1 MKRVNYDEVSAVYD
15 RRYQAGGP
23 AGIVESLREVART
36 ANACRVVEV
45 GCGTGHWLASLPEY
59 EVRCGLDYSAG
70 MLSKAQHKDGS
81 VALVRGTAMH
91 LPFPAGAFDMVF
103 CVLICEAKGDIPLHL
118 FDTFQ
123 GLPEPREADE
133 GFFQPGW
140 YTGKL
145 EEVRAFL
152 QGYENVFFYA
162 GLFPETAAP
171 VAERE
176 FSFVHLDVDLHQSM
190 ADCLEFFHPRLV
202 QGGVM
207 LTHDYQMPGAREAFA
222 RLALRWAGDPAR
234 REARGR
240 PRDGR
245 DVVRGGVRRRG
256 VRAERGAQPEPLPA
270 CLDRPGAPG
279 PALRDGHG
287 RSGDVRVRL

>member
-140 YTGKL
+140 YGQVGGGARL
-145 EEVRAFL
+145 SAGVRERILLRGPFSRDGGSGGRAGVFVRAPGRRPAPEHGGL
-152 QGYENVFFYA
+152 PGVLSSTA
-162 GLFPETAAP
+162 GTG
-171 VAERE
+171 RGD
-176 FSFVHLDVDLHQSM
+176 SD
-190 ADCLEFFHPRLV
+190 PRLP
-202 QGGVM
+202 
-207 LTHDYQMPGAREAFA
+207 D
-222 RLALRWAGDPAR
+222 
-234 REARGR
+234 ARGEGGLCAPR
-240 PRDGR
+240 PAMDWRSRAARGPGPPQGR
-245 DVVRGGVRRRG
+245 SRRG
-256 VRAERGAQPEPLPA
+256 SWRGTASWRASRTG
-270 CLDRPGAPG
+270 C
-279 PALRDGHG
+279 
-287 RSGDVRVRL
+287 ST